1 MVAPRN
7 TAYAEESAE
16 VEVLYA
22 NLEKLKFLTKK
33 IQGSLVRL
41 ETGGNVVKHA
51 IGPIYSNTQSLQIT
65 NSNIDKVNDAI
76 DRLRQPLDAKSRE
89 ENIIRS
95 GPQNVELSQYLAAI
109 KRVEKAL
116 VDLNSTNL
124 RSNQKAIS
132 DFNTLMSTGA
142 ARLQDLLRSKLSD
155 HVSPIEPLHYLTKD
169 LPFPS
174 LPEETV
180 TELGPICAAIN
191 SAAVH
196 GSQRGDGGKPALKI
210 YAEVRGPYITSSLQN
225 LAIASLNTVK
235 RRPNDGPYKQ
245 GTNGIGVYS
254 SALENFIYIEH
265 DIISRVFTGD
275 QRGLTL
281 QATCKSALAEYSK
294 TLRELNQYIRANLMT
309 DCFLAFEIIEIVTA
323 MSYRVDS
330 KTGELKSMFIEALRP
345 VRETAKSSLAELLEE
360 TKRKAASIS
369 MLPPDGGS
377 VPLVNEVM
385 SSLLTLTGYSG
396 PLASI
401 LTSVGDGNWRSASN
415 ASGTAPLDVSPDS
428 STLLSHFI
436 LDMIEALMIALESRG
451 RAFHRTKAVQGVF
464 LSNVFCSVDRSIRS
478 SAELARYLGS
488 PDSIARIDT
497 FRKRATSTYLD
508 AWKETSQYLLDVQYT
523 SRGVGGSTRPAS
535 GGIVDSSTIVKS
547 LSSKDK
553 DAIKDKFKAFN
564 TSFDELVSRHKAL
577 YMEREVRGVL
587 SREVQ
592 AVLEPLYARFWD
604 RYHEVDKGKG
614 KYVKAPPDL
623 TRNVT
628 DKRSPA
634 TINPSQLAICE
645 NRFSTWRQLWLWLA
659 ESEKELGLS
668 ISDEAIEQMKAHLT
682 IQDEEFKVAAEEEKR
697 RRHDVMAHVHAFGQV
712 APAAAGII
720 HWGATSCYCTDNA
733 DLIFLRDGL
742 DILIPKLA
750 VVIDKLSAFAQQYK
764 DLPCLGFTHGQPA
777 QLVTVGKRACLWIQ
791 DLLMDLRNLER
802 ARDDLRFR
810 GVKGTTGTQASF
822 LQIFDGDHSKVE
834 QLDELV
840 TKKAGFDSAFI
851 ISSQTYSRKIDVDVS
866 NALGSFGSTCER
878 IGIDIRHLAM
888 LKEVEEPFE
897 KDQIGS
903 SAMAYKRNPMRSE
916 RLCSLGRHLQ
926 NLPKD
931 ALDTYSAQ
939 WFERS
944 LDDSAIR
951 RISIPELYLSA
962 DACLILLNNVTSGFV
977 VYPEVIKRHVI
988 MACVKK
994 GLSRQDAHEEIRVL
1008 SHQAADNV
1016 KKQGKDNDLLDRI
1029 RRTAFFNPILGE
1041 LDALLDPS
1049 TFVGRAPQQVEKF
1062 TSTEVKKALEP
1073 YASYIAKGE
1082 TSTLS
1087 V

>member
-22 NLEKLKFLTKK
+22 NLEKLKLLTRG

-76 DRLRQPLDAKSRE
+76 DRLRQPLEAKNRE
-89 ENIIRS
+89 EDIIRS

-132 DFNTLMSTGA
+132 DFNTLMNTGA
-142 ARLQDLLRSKLSD
+142 VRLQDLLRSKLSD
-155 HVSPIEPLHYLTKD
+155 HVNPIEPLHYLTKE
-169 LPFPS
+169 LSFPS
-174 LPEETV
+174 IPEETV
-180 TELGPICAAIN
+180 AELGPICAAIN
-191 SAAVH
+191 SAATH
-196 GSQRGDGGKPALKI
+196 SPQRGDGGNAALNI
-210 YAEVRGPYITSSLQN
+210 YADIRGPYISSSLQN
-225 LAIASLNTVK
+225 LATASLNTVK
-235 RRPNDGPYKQ
+235 RRANDGPYKQ
-245 GTNGIGVYS
+245 GTNGIGIYS
-254 SALENFIYIEH
+254 NALENFIYIEH
-265 DIISRVFTGD
+265 DIISRIFTGG
-275 QRGLTL
+275 QQGMAL
-281 QATCKSALAEYSK
+281 QATCQSALAEYSK

-345 VRETAKSSLAELLEE
+345 VRETAKSSLSELLEE
-360 TKRKAASIS
+360 TKRKAASIQV
-369 MLPPDGGS
+369 LPPDGGS

-385 SSLLTLTGYSG
+385 SSLVTLTGYSG

-401 LTSVGDGNWRSASN
+401 LTSLGDGNWRSASN
-415 ASGTAPLDVSPDS
+415 ASGSAPLDVNPDS

-464 LSNVFCSVDRSIRS
+464 LSNVFCNVDRSIRS

-488 PDSIARIDT
+488 PDSIARVDT

-523 SRGVGGSTRPAS
+523 SRGAGGSTRPAS
-535 GGIVDSSTIVKS
+535 GGVVDSSAIVKS

-564 TSFDELVSRHKAL
+564 TSFDELVSRHKGL
-577 YMEREVRGVL
+577 YMEREVRNVL
-587 SREVQ
+587 TREVQ

-604 RYHEVDKGKG
+604 RYHEIDKGRG
-614 KYVKAPPDL
+614 KY
-623 TRNVT
+623 
-628 DKRSPA
+628 RSPA
-634 TINPSQLAICE
+634 KSGPPQAKFPLITHTLPPPRYLFPSLLASQFLVEQRCLPDPSQLALCE

-682 IQDEEFKVAAEEEKR
+682 IQDEEFMVAAEEEKR

-750 VVIDKLSAFAQQYK
+750 VVIDKLSQFAQQYK

-851 ISSQTYSRKIDVDVS
+851 ISSQTYSRKIDVDVG

-977 VYPEVIKRHVI
+977 VYPEVIKRRVNDELPF
-988 MACVKK
+988 MA
-994 GLSRQDAHEEIRVL
+994 
-1008 SHQAADNV
+1008 
-1016 KKQGKDNDLLDRI
+1016 
-1029 RRTAFFNPILGE
+1029 T
-1041 LDALLDPS
+1041 
-1049 TFVGRAPQQVEKF
+1049 
-1062 TSTEVKKALEP
+1062 
-1073 YASYIAKGE
+1073 
-1082 TSTLS
+1082 
-1087 V
+1087 